1 MINVTQFR
9 IDKKIPIPD
18 KDKKG
23 MRLLE
28 SRMDVGD
35 SVLFFNPQPAKSLS
49 NRIFEAGFKA
59 TTRRINGGWRVWKIL
74 KQKEETL

>member
-1 MINVTQFR
+1 MIDVTQFK

-28 SRMDVGD
+28 SKMDVGD
-35 SVLFFNPQPAKSLS
+35 SILFFSYRLAKGLS
-49 NRIFEAGFKA
+49 NRISEAGFKA
-59 TTRRINGGWRVWKIL
+59 ITRKIGKNEWRVWK
-74 KQKEETL
+74 KEVEQ

>member
-1 MINVTQFR
+1 MINVTQFQ

-28 SRMDVGD
+28 SKMDVGD
-35 SVLFFNPQPAKSLS
+35 SVLFFSHKHAKSLS

-59 TTRRINGGWRVWKIL
+59 TTRRISGGWRVWKIL
-74 KQKEETL
+74 KEKKE

>member
-1 MINVTQFR
+1 MIDVTQFK

-28 SRMDVGD
+28 SKMKIGD
-35 SVLFFNPQPAKSLS
+35 SSQLNKQ
-49 NRIFEAGFKA
+49 FKQY
-59 TTRRINGGWRVWKIL
+59 R
-74 KQKEETL
+74 